1 MRRKIM
7 IRRSILITG
16 VLLCLIGMLAL
27 PAAAVATGGG
37 SVVSGKGAI
46 DPELKDELW
55 GIHVQHR
62 LDRYERNVQ
71 AAGDAI
77 ETVGRYG
84 YDTGGLS
91 EILDEISEQHA
102 LLAAALNDRDREELK
117 SINADLRHLWKE
129 YHQEFRQLLKSE

>member
-1 MRRKIM
+1 M

-37 SVVSGKGAI
+37 SVVSGEGAI

-62 LDRYERNVQ
+62 IDVYERNVQ

-77 ETVGRYG
+77 EALGRYG
-84 YDTGGLS
+84 YDTMELS
-91 EILDEISEQHA
+91 ETLDEISVKHDS
-102 LLAAALNDRDREELK
+102 LAAALNGRDREELK

-129 YHQEFRQLLKSE
+129 YRQEFRQLLKGE

>member
-1 MRRKIM
+1 MRRRTM
-7 IRRSILITG
+7 IRRSILVTG
-16 VLLCLIGMLAL
+16 VLFCLIGMLVL

-37 SVVSGKGAI
+37 SVVSGEGAI

-62 LDRYERNVQ
+62 LDVYERNVQ

-77 ETVGRYG
+77 EALGRYG
-84 YDTGGLS
+84 YDTIELS
-91 EILDEISEQHA
+91 DTLDEISENHDP
-102 LLAAALNDRDREELK
+102 LAAALNDRDREELK

-129 YHQEFRQLLKSE
+129 YRQEFRQLLKGE